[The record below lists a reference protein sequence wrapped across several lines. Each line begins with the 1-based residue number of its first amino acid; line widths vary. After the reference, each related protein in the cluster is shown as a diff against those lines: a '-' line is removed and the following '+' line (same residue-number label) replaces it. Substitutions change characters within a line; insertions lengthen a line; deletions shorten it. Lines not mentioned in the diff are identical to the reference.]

1 MRPSAPDPH
10 DLVGAYVMD
19 AVDQADRAAFEQH
32 LTGCDSCA
40 DEVRGLRETVAR
52 MAATEEVRPRPE
64 LRDQTMQAA
73 ARLRQVRPVVAA
85 HAPLRRSWLL
95 TFMRGTGRAARRQ
108 SWTVRVAALAA
119 IGCLAVAVVFGA
131 QMHGAQ
137 SRLNAARARAH
148 AMAQVLGAPDA
159 VMLTAKIKT
168 GGTATVVMSHRAGE
182 LVLTANGLPVLPRAW
197 VYQVWL
203 MGPAG
208 ARPAG
213 LLHAAAGKMAGPM
226 LVTGLLRGDKVELIV
241 EPAGGSRRPTNQPI
255 LLLPLGS

>member
-1 MRPSAPDPH
+1 MRSSAPDPH

-19 AVDQADRAAFEQH
+19 AVDQADRTAFEQH

-40 DEVRGLRETVAR
+40 GEVRELRETVAR
-52 MAATEEVRPRPE
+52 MAATEDLRPRPE
-64 LRDQTMQAA
+64 LRDQTIQAA
-73 ARLRQVRPVVAA
+73 ARLRQVPPVVAEQA
-85 HAPLRRSWLL
+85 SRRRSRLAA
-95 TFMRGTGRAARRQ
+95 FMRGTGRAARRQ

-119 IGCLAVAVVFGA
+119 VGCLAVAVVFGA

-137 SRLNAARARAH
+137 NRLNTATARAH
-148 AMAQVLGAPDA
+148 AVAMVLGAPDA

-208 ARPAG
+208 DRSAG
-213 LLHAAAGKMAGPM
+213 LLHAAHGKMAGPM
-226 LVTGLLRGDKVELIV
+226 LVTGMLTGDKVGLTV

-255 LLLPLGS
+255 LLLQLGH

>member
-1 MRPSAPDPH
+1 MRSSAPDPH

-40 DEVRGLRETVAR
+40 DEVRELRETVAR
-52 MAATEEVRPRPE
+52 MAATEDVRPRPE

-73 ARLRQVRPVVAA
+73 ARLRQVPPVVAEQ
-85 HAPLRRSWLL
+85 APRSRPRLL
-95 TFMRGTGRAARRQ
+95 TFMRETGRALRRQ

-119 IGCLAVAVVFGA
+119 VGCLAVAVVFGA

-137 SRLNAARARAH
+137 SRLNAARAQAH
-148 AMAQVLGAPDA
+148 DVALVLGAPDA
-159 VMLTAKIKT
+159 VMLTGKIRT

-208 ARPAG
+208 DRSAG
-213 LLHAAAGKMAGPM
+213 LLHAAHGKMAGPM
-226 LVTGLLRGDKVELIV
+226 LVTGLLSGDRVGLTV
-241 EPAGGSRRPTNQPI
+241 EPAGGSRRPTNRPI
-255 LLLPLGS
+255 LLLELGS

>member
-1 MRPSAPDPH
+1 MRSSAPDPH

-40 DEVRGLRETVAR
+40 DEVRELRETVAR
-52 MAATEEVRPRPE
+52 MAATEDVRPRPE

-73 ARLRQVRPVVAA
+73 ARLRQVPPVVAEQ
-85 HAPLRRSWLL
+85 APRSRPRLL
-95 TFMRGTGRAARRQ
+95 TFMRETGRALRGQ

-119 IGCLAVAVVFGA
+119 VGCLAVAVVFGA

-137 SRLNAARARAH
+137 SRLNAARAQAH
-148 AMAQVLGAPDA
+148 DVALVLGAPDA
-159 VMLTAKIKT
+159 
-168 GGTATVVMSHRAGE
+168 VMSHRAGE

-208 ARPAG
+208 DRSAG
-213 LLHAAAGKMAGPM
+213 LLHAAHGKMAGPM
-226 LVTGLLRGDKVELIV
+226 LVTGLLSGDRVGLTV
-241 EPAGGSRRPTNQPI
+241 EPAGGSRRPTNRPI
-255 LLLPLGS
+255 LLLELGS